1 MNMSSTVKRVYL
13 SDEYAILVSSNE
25 LANDDQDDWEI
36 IVSFLARS
44 VVYITILVVVTIVV
58 SLIIKFLKDC
68 DDRVH
73 REAAEVE
80 QESETTT
87 ETNRLLP
94 NLKDSNSGTYGTMEA
109 DDLESGNSSSSSDEL
124 YDGKICIICY
134 DQHRNCFF
142 VPCGHSATCYD
153 CAQRIMDGEGKK
165 CPVCRRL
172 VRKVRKMFTS

>member
-1 MNMSSTVKRVYL
+1 MFKCNPNTHQFHYISLFISHLNHVINKMKLYFMM
-13 SDEYAILVSSNE
+13 A
-25 LANDDQDDWEI
+25 
-36 IVSFLARS
+36 
-44 VVYITILVVVTIVV
+44 VVMTIVV

-68 DDRVH
+68 DDRVR

-80 QESETTT
+80 QESETIR

-94 NLKDSNSGTYGTMEA
+94 NLKDSNSDTYGTMEA

-142 VPCGHSATCYD
+142 VPCGHSAACYG
-153 CAQRIMDGEGKK
+153 CAQRYHTFEPFWTTCLIFLI
-165 CPVCRRL
+165 RN
-172 VRKVRKMFTS
+172 

>member
-80 QESETTT
+80 QESETT

-134 DQHRNCFF
+134 DQHRNCFC

-172 VRKVRKMFTS
+172 VRKVRKLFTS